1 MINKPRLM
9 DKWQQVYPVTPP
21 QIRVKPHEH
30 SIVYRLVDETVE
42 TLCGQENRSALD
54 VGETPDYLVDD
65 ESRKNYRQVSHVY
78 LI

>member
-30 SIVYRLVDETVE
+30 SIVYRLVDDTVE
-42 TLCGQENRSALD
+42 TLCGQANGCALEAC
-54 VGETPDYLVDD
+54 ETPSYLIDD
-65 ESRKNYRQVSHVY
+65 ESHKTYRQVSHAFF
-78 LI
+78 I